1 MSSRQALDSKASGI
15 MFGLCILWG
24 LQQVV
29 LKLAAPDISA
39 VMQIALRSGLS
50 ALMVYPM
57 IKLAKGTSL
66 WGRDYLAAGIL
77 VGLLFAAEFFLV
89 AQALR
94 FTSAAHTVVLLY
106 TAPIF
111 VALGLHWKLPSERLS
126 LIQWLGIACAF
137 FGIVIAF
144 LFRPASS
151 QAAASSALWGDVLA
165 LIAGV
170 LWAATTIAVR
180 LTKLAEAPATQ
191 TLFYQLF
198 IAFLV
203 LLPVAFFMGQ
213 ATIHWS
219 VLSLTSLLFHTVVV
233 SFASYLIWFWLLKK
247 YLASQLGV
255 FSFLTP
261 IFGMCFGVVLL
272 NEHLE
277 LNFLVGTCFVLM
289 GVMVVSLHHKI
300 KQYAQAFKV
309 ALQ

>member
-77 VGLLFAAEFFLV
+77 VGLLFAA
-89 AQALR
+89 
-94 FTSAAHTVVLLY
+94 
-106 TAPIF
+106 
-111 VALGLHWKLPSERLS
+111 LGLHWKLPSERLS

-137 FGIVIAF
+137 LGIVIAF
-144 LFRPASS
+144 LFRPAAS
-151 QAAASSALWGDVLA
+151 QAAASSALWGDALA
-165 LIAGV
+165 LLAGV

-272 NEHLE
+272 NEQLE

>member
-1 MSSRQALDSKASGI
+1 
-15 MFGLCILWG
+15 
-24 LQQVV
+24 
-29 LKLAAPDISA
+29 
-39 VMQIALRSGLS
+39 MQIALRSGLS

-144 LFRPASS
+144 LFRPAAS

-203 LLPVAFFMGQ
+203 LLPVAFFYGTSDDSLVCIIPYKFAFPYRCRVICQ
-213 ATIHWS
+213 LS
-219 VLSLTSLLFHTVVV
+219 DLVLAVE
-233 SFASYLIWFWLLKK
+233 K
-247 YLASQLGV
+247 
-255 FSFLTP
+255 
-261 IFGMCFGVVLL
+261 IFGVPVGCLFFFDPNLWDVFWCGV
-272 NEHLE
+272 
-277 LNFLVGTCFVLM
+277 T
-289 GVMVVSLHHKI
+289 
-300 KQYAQAFKV
+300 Q
-309 ALQ
+309 

>member
-66 WGRDYLAAGIL
+66 WGRDYLLAGIL

-144 LFRPASS
+144 LFRPTAS
-151 QAAASSALWGDVLA
+151 QAAASSALWGDALA
-165 LIAGV
+165 LLAGV

-261 IFGMCFGVVLL
+261 IFGMCFGVILL
-272 NEHLE
+272 NEQLE

-300 KQYAQAFKV
+300 K
-309 ALQ
+309 

>member
-50 ALMVYPM
+50 AFMVYPM

-94 FTSAAHTVVLLY
+94 FTSAAHTVFLLY

-111 VALGLHWKLPSERLS
+111 VALGLHWKLPAERLS

-144 LFRPASS
+144 LFPPAVS

-165 LIAGV
+165 LLAGV

-203 LLPVAFFMGQ
+203 LFPVAFFMGQ

-272 NEHLE
+272 NEQLE

-289 GVMVVSLHHKI
+289 GVVAVSLHHKI

>member
-111 VALGLHWKLPSERLS
+111 VALGLHWKLPAERLS

-272 NEHLE
+272 NEQLE

-300 KQYAQAFKV
+300 KQYIQAFKM

>member
-111 VALGLHWKLPSERLS
+111 VALGLHWKLPAERLS

-144 LFRPASS
+144 LFRPAVS

-165 LIAGV
+165 LLAGV

-203 LLPVAFFMGQ
+203 LFPVAFFMGQ

-272 NEHLE
+272 NEQLE

-300 KQYAQAFKV
+300 KQYVQAFKM

>member
-66 WGRDYLAAGIL
+66 WGRDYLPAGVL

-89 AQALR
+89 
-94 FTSAAHTVVLLY
+94 AHTVVLLY

-144 LFRPASS
+144 LFRPTAS

-219 VLSLTSLLFHTVVV
+219 VLSFTSLLFHTVVV

-272 NEHLE
+272 NEQLE

-300 KQYAQAFKV
+300 KQYIQAFKM

>member
-1 MSSRQALDSKASGI
+1 M
-15 MFGLCILWG
+15 
-24 LQQVV
+24 
-29 LKLAAPDISA
+29 
-39 VMQIALRSGLS
+39 
-50 ALMVYPM
+50 
-57 IKLAKGTSL
+57 
-66 WGRDYLAAGIL
+66 
-77 VGLLFAAEFFLV
+77 
-89 AQALR
+89 
-94 FTSAAHTVVLLY
+94 VLLY

-272 NEHLE
+272 NEQLE

-289 GVMVVSLHHKI
+289 GVSLHHKI
-300 KQYAQAFKV
+300 KQYVQAFKM

>member
-1 MSSRQALDSKASGI
+1 M
-15 MFGLCILWG
+15 
-24 LQQVV
+24 
-29 LKLAAPDISA
+29 
-39 VMQIALRSGLS
+39 
-50 ALMVYPM
+50 
-57 IKLAKGTSL
+57 
-66 WGRDYLAAGIL
+66 
-77 VGLLFAAEFFLV
+77 
-89 AQALR
+89 
-94 FTSAAHTVVLLY
+94 
-106 TAPIF
+106 
-111 VALGLHWKLPSERLS
+111 PSERLS

-144 LFRPASS
+144 LFRPAGS
-151 QAAASSALWGDVLA
+151 QAAASSALWGDALA
-165 LIAGV
+165 LLAGV

-203 LLPVAFFMGQ
+203 LLTVAFFMGQ

-272 NEHLE
+272 NEQLE

-289 GVMVVSLHHKI
+289 GVTVVSLHHKI
-300 KQYAQAFKV
+300 KQYVQAFRM

>member
-111 VALGLHWKLPSERLS
+111 VALGLHWKLPAERLS

-144 LFRPASS
+144 LFRPAVS

-165 LIAGV
+165 LLAGV

>member
-89 AQALR
+89 AQALL

-126 LIQWLGIACAF
+126 LIQWLGITCAF

-144 LFRPASS
+144 LFRPTAS
-151 QAAASSALWGDVLA
+151 QAAASSALWGDALA
-165 LIAGV
+165 LLAGV

-272 NEHLE
+272 NEQLE

-300 KQYAQAFKV
+300 KQYVQAFKM

>member
-144 LFRPASS
+144 LFRPTAS
-151 QAAASSALWGDVLA
+151 QAAASSALWGDALA
-165 LIAGV
+165 LLAGV

-272 NEHLE
+272 NEQLE

-289 GVMVVSLHHKI
+289 GVSLHHKI
-300 KQYAQAFKV
+300 KQYVQAFKM

>member
-57 IKLAKGTSL
+57 IKLAKGISL
-66 WGRDYLAAGIL
+66 WGRDYLPAGIL

-165 LIAGV
+165 LLAGV

-272 NEHLE
+272 NEQLE

>member
-1 MSSRQALDSKASGI
+1 MSSRQALEGKASGI
-15 MFGLCILWG
+15 MLGLCVLWG

-29 LKLAAPDISA
+29 LKLAAADISA
-39 VMQIALRSGLS
+39 MMQIALRSGLS

-66 WGRDYLAAGIL
+66 WGRDYLPAGVL
-77 VGLLFAAEFFLV
+77 VGVLFAAEFFLV

-94 FTSAAHTVVLLY
+94 FTSASHTVVLLY

-126 LIQWLGIACAF
+126 VIQWSGIALAF
-137 FGIVIAF
+137 LGIVIAF
-144 LFRPASS
+144 LFRPSAVADGSAS
-151 QAAASSALWGDVLA
+151 LWGDALA
-165 LIAGV
+165 LLAGV

-180 LTKLAEAPATQ
+180 LSKLAEAPATQ

-198 IAFLV
+198 IAFL
-203 LLPVAFFMGQ
+203 LLFPLSFLLGQ

-219 VLSLTSLLFHTVVV
+219 ALSISSLLFHTVAV
-233 SFASYLIWFWLLKK
+233 SLGSYLIWFWLLRK

-261 IFGMCFGVVLL
+261 IFGMCFGVMFL
-272 NEHLE
+272 NEQLE
-277 LNFLVGTCFVLM
+277 LNFLVGTGFVLA

-300 KQYAQAFKV
+300 KQYVHVFK
-309 ALQ
+309 AAEQ

>member
-24 LQQVV
+24 LQQVL

-66 WGRDYLAAGIL
+66 WGRDYLLAGIL

-144 LFRPASS
+144 LFRPTAS
-151 QAAASSALWGDVLA
+151 QAAASSALWGDALA
-165 LIAGV
+165 LLAGV

-261 IFGMCFGVVLL
+261 IFGMCFGVILL
-272 NEHLE
+272 NEQLE

-300 KQYAQAFKV
+300 KQYVQAFKM

>member
-219 VLSLTSLLFHTVVV
+219 VLSFTSLLFHTVVV

-272 NEHLE
+272 NEQLE

-300 KQYAQAFKV
+300 KQYVQAFKM

>member
-39 VMQIALRSGLS
+39 VMQIALRSGFS

-66 WGRDYLAAGIL
+66 WGRDYLPAGIL

-144 LFRPASS
+144 LFRPTAS
-151 QAAASSALWGDVLA
+151 QAAASSALWGDALA
-165 LIAGV
+165 LLAGV

-198 IAFLV
+198 IAFFV

>member
-144 LFRPASS
+144 LFRPTAS
-151 QAAASSALWGDVLA
+151 QAAASSALWGDALA
-165 LIAGV
+165 LLAGV

-198 IAFLV
+198 IAFFV

>member
-66 WGRDYLAAGIL
+66 WGRDYLLAGIL

-144 LFRPASS
+144 LFRPTAS
-151 QAAASSALWGDVLA
+151 QAAASSALWGDALA
-165 LIAGV
+165 LLAGV

-261 IFGMCFGVVLL
+261 IFGMCFGVILL
-272 NEHLE
+272 NEQLE

-300 KQYAQAFKV
+300 KQYVQAFKM

>member
-29 LKLAAPDISA
+29 LKLAASDISA

-66 WGRDYLAAGIL
+66 WGRDYLTAGIL

-272 NEHLE
+272 NEQLE

-289 GVMVVSLHHKI
+289 GVVAVSLHHKI
-300 KQYAQAFKV
+300 KQYIQAFKM

>member
-1 MSSRQALDSKASGI
+1 VSSRQALDSKASGI

-50 ALMVYPM
+50 AFMVYPM

-111 VALGLHWKLPSERLS
+111 VALGLHWKLPAERLS

-144 LFRPASS
+144 LFRPAVS

-165 LIAGV
+165 LLAGV

-203 LLPVAFFMGQ
+203 LFPAAFFMGQ

-272 NEHLE
+272 NEQLE

-289 GVMVVSLHHKI
+289 GVVAVSLHHKI

>member
-50 ALMVYPM
+50 AFMVYPM

-111 VALGLHWKLPSERLS
+111 VALGLHWKLPAERLS

-144 LFRPASS
+144 LFPPAVSK
-151 QAAASSALWGDVLA
+151 AAASSALWGDVLA
-165 LIAGV
+165 LLAGV

-203 LLPVAFFMGQ
+203 LFPVAFFMGQ

-272 NEHLE
+272 NEQLE

-289 GVMVVSLHHKI
+289 GVVAVSLHHKI

>member
-15 MFGLCILWG
+15 MLGLCILWG

-66 WGRDYLAAGIL
+66 WGRDYLLAGIL

-144 LFRPASS
+144 LFRPTAS
-151 QAAASSALWGDVLA
+151 QAAASSALWGDALA
-165 LIAGV
+165 LLAGV

-261 IFGMCFGVVLL
+261 IFGMCFGVILL
-272 NEHLE
+272 NEQLE

-300 KQYAQAFKV
+300 KQYVQAFKM

>member
-66 WGRDYLAAGIL
+66 WGRDYLPAGIL

-89 AQALR
+89 AQALH
-94 FTSAAHTVVLLY
+94 FTSASHTVVLLY

-111 VALGLHWKLPSERLS
+111 VALGLNWKLPSERLS

-137 FGIVIAF
+137 FGIAIAF
-144 LFRPASS
+144 LFRPAAS
-151 QAAASSALWGDVLA
+151 QAAASSALWGDALA
-165 LIAGV
+165 LLAGV

-272 NEHLE
+272 NEQLE

-300 KQYAQAFKV
+300 KQYIQAFKM

>member
-1 MSSRQALDSKASGI
+1 VEQVVSSRQALDSKASGI

-66 WGRDYLAAGIL
+66 WGRDYLPAGIL

-144 LFRPASS
+144 LFRPAAS
-151 QAAASSALWGDVLA
+151 QAAASSAIWGDALA
-165 LIAGV
+165 LLAGV

-198 IAFLV
+198 IAFFV
-203 LLPVAFFMGQ
+203 LLPVAFFYGTSDDSLVCIIPYKFTFPYRCRVICQ
-213 ATIHWS
+213 LS
-219 VLSLTSLLFHTVVV
+219 DLVLVIKRV
-233 SFASYLIWFWLLKK
+233 SGFAFG
-247 YLASQLGV
+247 GV
-255 FSFLTP
+255 FLFNA
-261 IFGMCFGVVLL
+261 IIWCVVWS
-272 NEHLE
+272 N
-277 LNFLVGTCFVLM
+277 TT
-289 GVMVVSLHHKI
+289 
-300 KQYAQAFKV
+300 Q
-309 ALQ
+309 

>member
-66 WGRDYLAAGIL
+66 WGRDYFPAGIL

-94 FTSAAHTVVLLY
+94 FSSAAHTVVLLY

-144 LFRPASS
+144 LFRPTAS
-151 QAAASSALWGDVLA
+151 QAAASSALWGDALA
-165 LIAGV
+165 LLAGV

-300 KQYAQAFKV
+300 KQYV
-309 ALQ
+309 

>member
-165 LIAGV
+165 LLAGV

-272 NEHLE
+272 NEQLE

>member
-66 WGRDYLAAGIL
+66 WGRDYLSAGVL

-272 NEHLE
+272 NEQLE

-289 GVMVVSLHHKI
+289 GVVVVSLHHRI
-300 KQYAQAFKV
+300 KQYVQAFKM

>member
-144 LFRPASS
+144 LFRPTAS
-151 QAAASSALWGDVLA
+151 QAAASSALWGDALA
-165 LIAGV
+165 LLAGV

-219 VLSLTSLLFHTVVV
+219 VLSVTSLLFHTVVV

-272 NEHLE
+272 NERLE

-300 KQYAQAFKV
+300 KQYIQAFKM

>member
-300 KQYAQAFKV
+300 KQYVQAFKM

>member
-66 WGRDYLAAGIL
+66 WGRDYLLAGIL

-144 LFRPASS
+144 LFRPTAS
-151 QAAASSALWGDVLA
+151 QAAASSALWGDALA
-165 LIAGV
+165 LLAGV

-261 IFGMCFGVVLL
+261 IFGMCFGVILL
-272 NEHLE
+272 NEQLE

-300 KQYAQAFKV
+300 KQYIQAFKM

>member
-50 ALMVYPM
+50 AFMVYPM

-111 VALGLHWKLPSERLS
+111 VALGLHWKLPAERLS

-144 LFRPASS
+144 LFPPAVS

-165 LIAGV
+165 LLAGV

-203 LLPVAFFMGQ
+203 LFPVAFFMGQ

-272 NEHLE
+272 NEQLE

-289 GVMVVSLHHKI
+289 GVVAVSLHHKI

>member
-1 MSSRQALDSKASGI
+1 VSSRQALDSKASGI

-66 WGRDYLAAGIL
+66 WGRDYLLAGIL

-144 LFRPASS
+144 LFRPTAS
-151 QAAASSALWGDVLA
+151 QAAASSALWGDALA
-165 LIAGV
+165 LLAGV

-261 IFGMCFGVVLL
+261 IFGMCFGVILL
-272 NEHLE
+272 NEQLE

-300 KQYAQAFKV
+300 KQYVQAFKM

>member
-111 VALGLHWKLPSERLS
+111 VALGLHWKLPAERLS

-144 LFRPASS
+144 LFRPAVS

-165 LIAGV
+165 LLAGV

-203 LLPVAFFMGQ
+203 LFPAAFFMGQ

-272 NEHLE
+272 NEQLE

-289 GVMVVSLHHKI
+289 GVVAVSLHHKI

>member
-144 LFRPASS
+144 LFRPAVS

-247 YLASQLGV
+247 YLASQLGI

-272 NEHLE
+272 NEQLE

-300 KQYAQAFKV
+300 KQYVQAFKM